1 MGQVL
6 RRQTLN
12 HCFQK
17 CAAYSCIFVNHFSFM
32 ELQVVYR
39 KSKVLQ
45 ALRYHFIQ
53 RTEIRIL
60 IILVNVFAIVS
71 AVLFYMKYIRPEP
84 FLLGSFIWLCLMAAF
99 WYILP
104 RSIYARSAT
113 FKDEFVVRFTEEEI
127 QLDNERGHAGWSWKR
142 FSRFF
147 ESPHFFHL
155 YFNARSFFLIP
166 KEELPDSE
174 LHELRALFRKKIG
187 N

>member
-1 MGQVL
+1 
-6 RRQTLN
+6 
-12 HCFQK
+12 
-17 CAAYSCIFVNHFSFM
+17 M
-32 ELQVVYR
+32 ELKVVYQ

-71 AVLFYMKYIRPEP
+71 AVLFYLKYIRPEP

-104 RSIYARSAT
+104 RSIYSRSAT
-113 FKDEFVVRFTEEEI
+113 FKDEFLVRFTEDEI
-127 QLDNERGHAGWSWKR
+127 QLDNERGHAGWSWNLFNR
-142 FSRFF
+142 YF

-166 KEELPDSE
+166 KEQVPDSE
-174 LHELRALFRKKIG
+174 LHELRALFKNKIG